1 MISARPYQER
11 TVDAVVARWRL
22 GPCRI
27 AVVAPTGAGKT
38 VIGGLIIARYPG
50 QKWVWLAHT
59 RDLVL
64 QSAAALER
72 MFPGEVGIIMAGHA
86 PSPFARIQVCS
97 VQTLTARGYLPDG
110 WLILDEMH
118 HYGAEEWQAF
128 VEKLGD
134 RPAVWLTATPARADG
149 VGLRGLFHDITVA
162 AHYSELIEGGFIV
175 SCRVLRPK
183 RRIQGIAQDPV
194 TAYLAKGEGRTGF
207 TFCRTIEIARD
218 TAAKY
223 TAFGVPAACVDAET
237 PSEERRAAIAGLGS
251 GRYQMLT
258 SVYAL
263 TEGVDVPSAS
273 VCVLAR
279 GIGHPG
285 GLCQMAGRVL
295 RAAPGKTDALLL
307 DLSGVTW
314 DLGLP
319 HEDREYSLD
328 GMQRKPGAESLRVCQ
343 SCGYTETSG
352 VALCTR
358 CGFKLP
364 PKDLRPKVTGEE
376 IGEHSQLEKDLRLS
390 ALLVEAKR
398 KGYADDW
405 VATNFK
411 KLTGCV
417 AKLPH
422 DVDRKMLTYEKFKAA
437 ARASGYSMAYAAS
450 RFRALYGS
458 YPPRNW

>member
-1 MISARPYQER
+1 MTVNPRPYQQR
-11 TVDAVVARWRL
+11 TVDSVVARWRL
-22 GPCRI
+22 GSCRI

-38 VIGGLIIARYPG
+38 VIGGLIIARYPD

-72 MFPGEVGIIMAGHA
+72 MFPGEVGVIMAGVA
-86 PSPFARIQVCS
+86 PQPFARIQVCS
-97 VQTLTARGYLPDG
+97 VQTLTARGYMPDG

-118 HYGAEEWQAF
+118 HYAAEEWQSF
-128 VEKLGD
+128 VERLGD
-134 RPAVWLTATPARADG
+134 RPAVGLTATPERADG

-162 AHYSELIEGGFIV
+162 AHYSELIAGGYIV
-175 SCRVLRPK
+175 PCRVLRPSK
-183 RRIQGIAQDPV
+183 RLRGIAQDPV
-194 TAYLAKGEGRTGF
+194 TAYLNKGEGRYGF

-218 TAAKY
+218 TAEKF
-223 TAFGVPAACVDAET
+223 TAYGVPATCVDAET
-237 PSEERRAAIAGLGS
+237 PPDERRAAIAGLGKQW
-251 GRYQMLT
+251 QMLT

-263 TEGVDVPSAS
+263 TEGVDVPGAS

-279 GIGHPG
+279 GIGHLSG
-285 GLCQMAGRVL
+285 ARQMAGRIL

-319 HEDREYSLD
+319 HEDLEYSLE
-328 GMQRKPGAESLRVCQ
+328 GMKRKPGSESLRVCQ
-343 SCGYTETSG
+343 KCGYTETSD
-352 VALCTR
+352 VSVCSR

-364 PKDLRPKVTGEE
+364 PKDLRPKVTGDE
-376 IGEHSQLEKDLRLS
+376 IAEHSQLEKDLRLS
-390 ALLVEAKR
+390 ALIAEAKR

-405 VATNFK
+405 VAVQFK
-411 KLTGCV
+411 RATGCN

-422 DVDRKMLTYEKFKAA
+422 DVERKMETYEKFKRTAA
-437 ARASGYSMAYAAS
+437 SQGYSMAYAAS
-450 RFRALYGS
+450 RFKALYGA
-458 YPPRNW
+458 YPPRSW